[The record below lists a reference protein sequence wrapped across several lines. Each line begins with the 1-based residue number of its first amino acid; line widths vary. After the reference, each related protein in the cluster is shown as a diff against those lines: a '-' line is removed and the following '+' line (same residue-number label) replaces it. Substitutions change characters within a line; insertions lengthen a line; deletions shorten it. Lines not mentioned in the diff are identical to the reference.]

1 MKKRKFNPKYADT
14 KCFVFASDGYEEIT
28 YSELY
33 QRSETDTEYASR
45 KFIPLHGMLMEV
57 TPEQYVSFYR
67 VTRRFKYLKEQDVKK
82 GVISYD
88 LLVSRE
94 NSSGDVLGEVNDPYE
109 QVVRTQLIEK
119 MLCAL
124 KLLPSEDRELIHA
137 LFFCGISE
145 HELARRTGITQSTI
159 NERKKRILVKLHK
172 LIEN

>member
-1 MKKRKFNPKYADT
+1 MKKHKYNPKYADA

-33 QRSETDTEYASR
+33 RRSETDIEYASK

-57 TPEQYVSFYR
+57 TPEQYVSYYR
-67 VTRRFKYLKEQDVKK
+67 TTRRFKYLKEQDVKK

-94 NSSGDVLGEVNDPYE
+94 NSGGDVLGNVNDSYE

-124 KLLPSEDRELIHA
+124 KLLPCEDRELIHT

-145 HELARRTGITQSTI
+145 HELARRTGTTQSTI
-159 NERKKRILVKLHK
+159 NQRKNKILVKLHK